1 MITALRGQSRNLP
14 MTRATS
20 ESIQACIRAFLQDPR
35 TRGKVANSMEIQQSC
50 FVTFVTFVR
59 DESFYSFGFEIMEAL
74 PMAVVAVRRPRDF
87 PEAKTR

>member
-1 MITALRGQSRNLP
+1 
-14 MTRATS
+14 
-20 ESIQACIRAFLQDPR
+20 
-35 TRGKVANSMEIQQSC
+35 MEIQQSC